1 MIDYHAAPRPLL
13 GIALKVISTL
23 AFAGMITIV
32 KLVSDRYPIGEMVFF
47 RSFFA
52 LIPVL
57 IWVGWRGEI
66 PGVFRTSNFRGHLV
80 RCFAG
85 TGGMFCGFAAI
96 SFMPIADATAIGY
109 AAPLIT
115 VMLGYF
121 LLGENVRVYRWSAVV
136 VGFLGVLTILSD
148 YFGPEAHTGGTA
160 VEIGAIFAIVGA
172 FFSGLAATQVRSLT
186 RFESAGTIVIYFSLL
201 TSIAALVTV
210 PFGWVMP
217 TPGDAALLVLAGI
230 FGGMGQV
237 LQTLSY
243 RHGEVSVVAPFE
255 YTSMIWILAVSLV
268 IFGTWPTPV
277 VLLGTAIIIAADLFV
292 IYREHRL
299 GIERR
304 QSKQAQPPTAPLG

>member
-1 MIDYHAAPRPLL
+1 MIDYHASPKPLL

-23 AFAGMITIV
+23 AFASMITVI
-32 KLVSDRYPIGEMVFF
+32 KLVSDRYPITEMVFF

-57 IWVGWRGEI
+57 IWVGWRSEI
-66 PGVFRTSNFRGHLV
+66 PSVFKTSNFRGHLI
-80 RCFAG
+80 RSFAG
-85 TGGMFCGFAAI
+85 GGGMFCGFSAI

-121 LLGENVRVYRWSAVV
+121 LLGENVRFYRWSAVV
-136 VGFLGVLTILSD
+136 VGFIGVLVILSD
-148 YFGPEAHTGGTA
+148 YFGPEAHSGGSA

-172 FFSGLAATQVRSLT
+172 FFSGLAATQVRTLT

-201 TSIAALVTV
+201 TSAAALVTL
-210 PFGWVMP
+210 PFGWIVP
-217 TPGDAALLVLAGI
+217 TPWDATLLVFAGI
-230 FGGMGQV
+230 FGGVGQV

-243 RHGEVSVVAPFE
+243 RYGEVSVVAPFE
-255 YTSMIWILAVSLV
+255 YTSMIWILAVSFV
-268 IFGTWPTPV
+268 IFGTWPTWV
-277 VLLGTAIIIAADLFV
+277 VLLGTAIIISADLFV

-304 QSKQAQPPTAPLG
+304 LAKAVQPPAAPLS